1 MVRNNMYKLPGPP
14 WPHLL
19 PWVSEKLSRSN
30 QMPLP
35 NLNRQCT
42 VRARSTGN
50 QCLNPAAFG
59 CKSCRVHGARRK
71 ETVKAGKDHP
81 QYKHGEKTQEAIQ
94 RYRTTMAE
102 LHNLEQFGQK
112 SGLLKGPRTSGRKPK
127 TSQFESTINQ

>member
-1 MVRNNMYKLPGPP
+1 
-14 WPHLL
+14 
-19 PWVSEKLSRSN
+19 
-30 QMPLP
+30 MPLP

-42 VRARSTGN
+42 VRARSTGG

-102 LHNLEQFGQK
+102 LHNLEQLGHT
-112 SGLLKGPRTSGRKPK
+112 SGLFEGPRTSGRKPK